1 MPQGRRMSLKLLTRL
16 WSVISPDRSPE
27 REKTREREFIL
38 AANSLKTLSVTD
50 RGGMSIDPEE
60 LRDQIVASR
69 EQLKHLVHMSEAPN
83 RSFRAAE
90 DAQVEP
96 SVSPTVEAPVSAMD
110 CIEVVAWRRLLSGAV
125 VRYVCLQSTST
136 GRFAVATANLFS
148 DGSHSLPSWIE
159 ANTARHVADAIQND
173 HLRWL
178 ATVSEALDAWD
189 AEL

>member
-1 MPQGRRMSLKLLTRL
+1 MTNLQRLAAWLFSERR
-16 WSVISPDRSPE
+16 PE
-27 REKTREREFIL
+27 RERAREREFIR
-38 AANSLKTLSVTD
+38 AVNSLKTLSVTD

-60 LRDQIVASR
+60 LRDQIIASR
-69 EQLKHLVHMSEAPN
+69 EQLKHLAHRPEAPN

-90 DAQVEP
+90 DAQVETL
-96 SVSPTVEAPVSAMD
+96 VSSSVEAPVSAMD

-148 DGSHSLPSWIE
+148 DGSHSLPPWIE
-159 ANTARHVADAIQND
+159 TNTAKRVADAIQND
-173 HLRWL
+173 QLHWL
-178 ATVSEALDAWD
+178 ATVTEAMDAWD

>member
-1 MPQGRRMSLKLLTRL
+1 MINLYRLTSRL
-16 WSVISPDRSPE
+16 CPDRRPE
-27 REKTREREFIL
+27 WERTREREFIL

-69 EQLKHLVHMSEAPN
+69 EQLKHLVHRSEASN

-90 DAQVEP
+90 DAQLEP

-159 ANTARHVADAIQND
+159 ANTARQVADAIQND

-178 ATVSEALDAWD
+178 ATVSEAMDAWD

>member
-1 MPQGRRMSLKLLTRL
+1 MSLKLLTRL

-60 LRDQIVASR
+60 LREQIIASR
-69 EQLKHLVHMSEAPN
+69 EQLKQLVHKPEPPSS
-83 RSFRAAE
+83 SFKAVGDVLVE
-90 DAQVEP
+90 QDA
-96 SVSPTVEAPVSAMD
+96 SPAVEAPVSALD
-110 CIEVVAWRRLLSGAV
+110 CIEVVAWRRLQTGAS

-136 GRFAVATANLFS
+136 GRFAVATASLFS
-148 DGSHSLPSWIE
+148 DGTQSIPTWIE
-159 ANTARHVADAIQND
+159 ANTAKHVANAIQND

-178 ATVSEALDAWD
+178 ATVSEAMDAWD
-189 AEL
+189 ANL

>member
-1 MPQGRRMSLKLLTRL
+1 MINLSRLTSRL
-16 WSVISPDRSPE
+16 FPDRRPE

-60 LRDQIVASR
+60 LRDQIIASR
-69 EQLKHLVHMSEAPN
+69 EHLKHLVHRSEAPN

-96 SVSPTVEAPVSAMD
+96 LVSSTVEALVSTMD
-110 CIEVVAWRRLLSGAV
+110 CIEVVAWRRLQTGAS

-159 ANTARHVADAIQND
+159 ANAARQVADAIQND

-178 ATVSEALDAWD
+178 ATVSEAMDAWD